1 AGKVAFAI
9 IVGSRCCKA
18 RAMIC
23 DCPAPSLN
31 SASTWISNAWACC
44 CTARLNASFFRLSAG
59 INDDDLDPDAAAG
72 GYEGF
77 CISNVRILWI
87 DQHSNDCRPRV
98 QQPEQLDAF
107 RPKLAVDEADAG
119 DVAARPVQAGDQPM
133 LDRIAAIGEH
143 DRDSR
148 CR

>member
-1 AGKVAFAI
+1 
-9 IVGSRCCKA
+9 
-18 RAMIC
+18 MIC

-31 SASTWISNAWACC
+31 SASTWISNASACTPIEC
-44 CTARLNASFFRLSAG
+44 FLYFRLGAG
-59 INDDDLDPDAAAG
+59 IDDDDLDPDAAAG
-72 GYEGF
+72 GYEGS

-107 RPKLAVDEADAG
+107 RPKLAVDEAYAG
-119 DVAARPVQAGDQPM
+119 DIAARPVQAGDQPM
-133 LDRIAAIGEH
+133 LDRIAAVGEH
-143 DRDSR
+143 DRDGR